1 MFGSIC
7 YQDSLDDAMHHLTM
21 IDKLK
26 LVKSELYRDHSKF
39 VILEQFDHL
48 KRAHDMVYAVRVDA
62 VVKLLDKVHTNFR
75 GVWDT
80 MEAEL
85 EFCLKMLDHTDDKNT
100 WEFFFSDPIHM
111 KWIGEWCSPGPII
124 SSVFPWFDSK
134 HDWTAMTS
142 DDYLT
147 GANHLVDAVW
157 LFPFIVHPIARLVL
171 EYASCWKIIV
181 EDVACHHFVDRL
193 HLELSA
199 MRLGILIPNAE
210 KMVFEVPA
218 SLTVDLARK
227 LLSRRPGDEH
237 CRTCVNDGAFIA
249 LLEFVGRAI
258 QDDDVGRCTRG
269 CKRPAESQPS
279 PSTESFNVGDE
290 VIITAKNVQDVRNRT
305 NCV

>member
-1 MFGSIC
+1 
-7 YQDSLDDAMHHLTM
+7 
-21 IDKLK
+21 
-26 LVKSELYRDHSKF
+26 
-39 VILEQFDHL
+39 
-48 KRAHDMVYAVRVDA
+48 
-62 VVKLLDKVHTNFR
+62 
-75 GVWDT
+75 
-80 MEAEL
+80 
-85 EFCLKMLDHTDDKNT
+85 
-100 WEFFFSDPIHM
+100 
-111 KWIGEWCSPGPII
+111 
-124 SSVFPWFDSK
+124 
-134 HDWTAMTS
+134 MTS

-171 EYASCWKIIV
+171 EYASCWKTIV

-258 QDDDVGRCTRG
+258 LDDDVGTCTRG

-290 VIITAKNVQDVRNRT
+290 VIITAKNVQDVRNQIRKL
-305 NCV
+305 CLMF